1 MAVEMGAHVV
11 VTSSS
16 DEKLERARLLGA
28 VATVNSKTSPDW
40 AAEVRKHTGGRG
52 VDLVVETVGPGTL
65 PQSIEATRIGGRIV
79 LVGVLTG
86 LAGVVP
92 TAAIMGKQIR
102 LQGITVGSRELQL
115 EMVGALNQMTFRP
128 SIDESFPL
136 NRALDA
142 FRLQESGR
150 HLGKICIEL

>member
-1 MAVEMGAHVV
+1 
-11 VTSSS
+11 
-16 DEKLERARLLGA
+16 
-28 VATVNSKTSPDW
+28 
-40 AAEVRKHTGGRG
+40 
-52 VDLVVETVGPGTL
+52 
-65 PQSIEATRIGGRIV
+65 V